1 MTSAQFQTRQRL
13 AGARFR
19 RSRLRALLLLLA
31 TFLTACWLTACTT
44 KETLTPPHS
53 LRSPYDRSVLWAV
66 APFTNESG
74 VSTVDGAR
82 VADLFAE
89 QTEQVNGIDAV
100 PVNRVIMAMRRLG
113 MQSVSTAAEARTLMN
128 MLGVDG
134 LIVGTV
140 TSYDPYPPPKIGAA
154 IQLFSGPRPG
164 VVSNLDPVEVTRSR
178 TEVVAMSQMNNTQ
191 TAGQASGVFDS
202 QDQQVLLWLDDYA
215 AGRTEPASAYGNR
228 IYLVNMELYTQFVA
242 YRLLHDLLRSEQ
254 PVQTAEA
261 TPEEPDPARAPR

>member
-19 RSRLRALLLLLA
+19 RSRLRALFLLLA

-44 KETLTPPHS
+44 KETLTAPQS
-53 LRSPYDRSVLWAV
+53 LRSPYDRAMLWAV
-66 APFTNESG
+66 VPFANESG

-89 QTEQVNGIDAV
+89 QTEQVRGINAV

-113 MQSVSTAAEARTLMN
+113 MQNVSTAADARTLMN

-134 LIVGTV
+134 LVVGTV
-140 TSYDPYPPPKIGAA
+140 TSYDPYPPPKMGAA
-154 IQLFSGPRPG
+154 IQLFRGPG
-164 VVSNLDPVEVTRSR
+164 QVAVNELDPVEVTRSR

-202 QDQQVLLWLDDYA
+202 QDQQVLLWLDEYA

-242 YRLLHDLLRSEQ
+242 YRLLHDLLRREEAE
-254 PVQTAEA
+254 PAVQTVEA
-261 TPEEPDPARAPR
+261 TPDSPR